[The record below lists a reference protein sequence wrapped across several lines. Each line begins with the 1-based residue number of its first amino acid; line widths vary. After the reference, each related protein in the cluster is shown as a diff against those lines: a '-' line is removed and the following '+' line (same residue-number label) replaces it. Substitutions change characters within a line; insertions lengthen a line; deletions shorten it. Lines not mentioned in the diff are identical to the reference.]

1 MMAVDESLT
10 DDIIVLPGERVRL
23 PTAEGSQQ
31 KTTIGVG
38 LFEEKTAPSAV
49 NENVVVAHNAGT
61 LRKSGGGEGGGGG
74 STYWV
79 DTNRTR
85 YYPKKGDQ
93 IVGLIEERGGDYY
106 VINIFSG
113 FNCILSRLAFEGATK
128 RSKPELKKGDLVY
141 ARVLAASDDE
151 ETVDTELSCL
161 TTSGPKKEWT
171 TGETVR
177 FGNNRCVCNL
187 FAMC

>member
-1 MMAVDESLT
+1 MMDVGDTL
-10 DDIIVLPGERVRL
+10 DDLIMLPGERVQL
-23 PTAEGSQQ
+23 PTASEFGSQQ

-38 LFEEKTAPSAV
+38 LYEETKTEGESRG
-49 NENVVVAHNAGT
+49 VAHNAGI
-61 LRKSGGGEGGGGG
+61 LRKTGGGEGGGAG

-171 TGETVR
+171 TGETV
-177 FGNNRCVCNL
+177 L
-187 FAMC
+187 LLLTMM